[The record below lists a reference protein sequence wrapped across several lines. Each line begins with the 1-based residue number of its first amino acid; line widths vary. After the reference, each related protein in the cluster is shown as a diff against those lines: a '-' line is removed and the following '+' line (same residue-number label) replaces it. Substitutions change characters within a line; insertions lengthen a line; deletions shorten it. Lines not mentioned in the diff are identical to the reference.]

1 MEITQASMLALLK
14 IIAIDIVL
22 SGDNAIIIAL
32 ATKNLPKKT
41 QNKAI
46 AIGTVGAVILRIIL
60 AVIIVY
66 LLQISYIRIIGGVL
80 LLWVAY
86 NLLVE
91 KPEKKKD
98 VQSSGSLL
106 KVVGT
111 IIIADAI
118 MSLDNVV
125 AIAAAAKGHLVMIAI
140 GVAISIPVMIF
151 GSKLIARIMKKHR
164 WVVYIGAAILAWTAG
179 DMITEDKY
187 VTQELHMSDGIWVYL
202 FVASLTL
209 IVLLLG
215 MLRNSQKRNEMK
227 S

>member
-1 MEITQASMLALLK
+1 MEFTQASMLALLK

-32 ATKNLPKKT
+32 ATKNLPGKT

-66 LLQISYIRIIGGVL
+66 LLQISYIRIIGGIL

-91 KPEKKKD
+91 KPEKDKN
-98 VQSSGSLL
+98 VQSSSSLW

-111 IIIADAI
+111 IIVADAI

-125 AIAAAAKGHLVMIAI
+125 GIAAAAKGQTILIVI
-140 GVAISIPVMIF
+140 GVAISIPFMVF
-151 GSKLIARIMKKHR
+151 GSKLIAKIMKKHR
-164 WVVYIGAAILAWTAG
+164 WVVYIGAAIIAWTAG
-179 DMITEDKY
+179 DMMTEDKY
-187 VTQELHMSDGIWVYL
+187 VTQELHMKEGIWVYL
-202 FVASLTL
+202 FATSLTL

-215 MLRNSQKRNEMK
+215 MLRNSQKRNEVK